1 MINSVPLI
9 LNFSHVYEMQGFVS
23 DIPHVMKDCTGMTG
37 TNGYC
42 DDRAAEKI
50 RQRLEPE
57 TSVCFIDN
65 GNYHY
70 VSCIRAGMVSEPF
83 DMIVFDHHTDLQPS
97 MFGQMLSCGSWIRNT
112 VMGDSMLKG
121 VLLIG
126 ADQDYIC
133 EIKKDDDPGLSGR
146 IKMVSGQELAK
157 NGLPHEMTDGSR
169 PVFISIDKDV
179 LAGDECPTN
188 WDQGSMSVEVLKE
201 LLVYIIGKR
210 RVCGIDICGEPA
222 ADADMRDI
230 MRSSAVNRQ
239 ILACLGVI
247 QI

>member
-70 VSCIRAGMVSEPF
+70 VSCIRAGMVREPF
-83 DMIVFDHHTDLQPS
+83 DMIVFDHHTDMQPS

-112 VMGDSMLKG
+112 VTGNSMIQD

-126 ADQDYIC
+126 ADQDYIS
-133 EIKKDDDPGLSGR
+133 EIKKEDDPQLYGR
-146 IKMVSGQELAK
+146 TKMVSEQELGE
-157 NGLPHEMTDGSR
+157 NGLPHEATDGSR

-179 LAGDECPTN
+179 LACDECPTN
-188 WDQGSMSVEVLKE
+188 WDQGSMSVGVLKE
-201 LLVYIIGKR
+201 LLVHITRKR

-230 MRSSAVNRQ
+230 MQSSAVNRQ
-239 ILACLGVI
+239 ILDCLGVI